1 MHMPQARV
9 VVVVSLLAAA
19 LACSTAPVSAPAET
33 TTPPASPAA
42 RAPFSLRVLLT
53 SDEHGWLLPHTDKK
67 AGIQRG
73 GIHAIAGA
81 FRSEGY
87 SADAPS
93 WLLLSSGDM
102 WTGPYETTV
111 LEGAPMTASMSHLG
125 YNGAAV
131 GNHEFD
137 FGQRVVI
144 ERARAATFPFLA
156 ANLTE
161 TATGAV
167 PAWAR
172 PYVMVEQPVDDG
184 GTARVAIIG
193 LACVESPVTAD
204 VRNMVGLDFG
214 DYQPALERVLPQVE
228 AEHPDAIV
236 VVAHDSITKIRPVL
250 PLLRAHK
257 VAVVAAGHEHKSNI
271 FVDDNGT
278 ATASD
283 DIVVCNPGPY
293 LRSFCRVDVD
303 YENGQ
308 ATAHRE
314 KLMLVEHAVDAPAPP
329 FDEALTKIVSDAE
342 ASASRIGG
350 EVLIDNEQKL
360 TRGKD
365 GSLGQVVVDAWL
377 DALPYAQVA
386 LTNAGGIRQD
396 IDAGPLRIRDI
407 VSALPFNNYLL
418 VVDMT
423 GKELR
428 SVLANPESIAAGVTW
443 HYTTAADGT
452 RVVGAVTTTAG
463 KVINDDDSFK
473 VIINDFMFR
482 GGDRYHFV
490 DVEPEETAVDWR
502 EPVFRY
508 LRNEHAHG
516 RALSRA
522 PAARSTEDR

>member
-1 MHMPQARV
+1 MLKARFV
-9 VVVVSLLAAA
+9 VVASLLAQS
-19 LACSTAPVSAPAET
+19 LACSTTPAPS
-33 TTPPASPAA
+33 TPPAVVAPVASVTP

-53 SDEHGWLLPHTDKK
+53 SDEHGWLLPQTDKK

-73 GIHAIAGA
+73 GIHAIAHA
-81 FRSEGY
+81 FHGEGY
-87 SADAPS
+87 TAEAPS

-144 ERARAATFPFLA
+144 ERARTASFPFLA

-167 PAWAR
+167 PAWAK
-172 PYVMVEQPVDDG
+172 PYVIVEQPVDDG
-184 GTARVAIIG
+184 GTARVAVIG
-193 LACVESPVTAD
+193 LACVESPITAD

-257 VAVVAAGHEHKSNI
+257 VAVVAAGHEHKSSI

-278 ATASD
+278 SATDD

-303 YENGQ
+303 YAGGRSV
-308 ATAHRE
+308 AHRE
-314 KLMLVEHAVDAPAPP
+314 KLMVVEHAVDAPAPA
-329 FDEALTKIVSDAE
+329 FDDALAKIVSDAE
-342 ASASRIGG
+342 ESASRIGG
-350 EVLIDNEQKL
+350 EVLINNEQKL

-365 GSLGQVVVDAWL
+365 GTMGQLVVDAWL
-377 DALPYAQVA
+377 EALPYAQVA

-396 IDAGPLRIRDI
+396 IDAGPLRLRDV

-443 HYTTAADGT
+443 RYTTQPDGT
-452 RVVGAVTTTAG
+452 RVVGAITTTAG
-463 KVINDDDSFK
+463 KLVNDDDTFK
-473 VIINDFMFR
+473 VVINDFMFR
-482 GGDRYHFV
+482 GGDHYHFV

-508 LRNEHAHG
+508 LRAEQARGHT
-516 RALSRA
+516 LSRSAA
-522 PAARSTEDR
+522 PRSVEMP